1 MEIISCLLM
10 SRIVKARCV
19 RYELNFIHFKSIHCG
34 PGILSCGN
42 ESDIILSGSSKCN
55 KGEERISR

>member
-1 MEIISCLLM
+1 M